1 METPEAIK
9 HCDELGLIDKIALR
23 DYFMRN
29 QFREFKAAGM
39 KPGKIIKLLMKKYNL
54 SWSRVRNIVYKDQ
67 KGNEIKL

>member
-29 QFREFKAAGM
+29 QFKEFKAAGM
-39 KPGKIIKLLMKKYNL
+39 KPKEIIDILVKKYNL
-54 SWSRVRNIVYKDQ
+54 SWQSVRNIVYGK
-67 KGNEIKL
+67 